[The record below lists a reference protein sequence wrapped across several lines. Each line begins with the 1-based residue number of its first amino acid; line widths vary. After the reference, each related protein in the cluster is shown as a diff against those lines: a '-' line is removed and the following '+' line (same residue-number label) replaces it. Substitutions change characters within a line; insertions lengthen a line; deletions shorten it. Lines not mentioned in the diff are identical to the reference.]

1 MIPNEPGM
9 QQQPQVD
16 PQVMQIA
23 EMFNQSIESGQK
35 PEEVVVMLME
45 QGADQNIIGQAL
57 MQVGMAQEDVVVIF
71 ENVQKM
77 QQPKAPTAEQIT
89 NNPQQLAR
97 EEEIQEDAPNMD
109 IPIDP
114 IEMAKSGIEIKPE
127 NKGKFTRWAKARGMS
142 VAQAYKKV
150 LANKEKYP
158 PSVVKMA
165 NFARNAAGWKKGQE
179 GVEMPSEGLPVQDPS
194 VLQRMQIKLRDLIKS
209 NEVSQAPYDIQGMIP
224 PGYVPNPMQT
234 FEFRDANQNG
244 IEDRDEGIYKQRDLI
259 REEDLPKGK
268 AIGRTF
274 WGKSS
279 GVPWPTMDIPGKYA
293 QPKLQGGGDNY
304 DAVKAAMLQGDKV
317 GTDMQ
322 NQLASFMNQ
331 VNFVDTSKPK
341 EKDNRN
347 FIDKGQDEGVLNPG
361 PLYVNPAIYNNNK
374 FNLGKAANVLLE
386 GYENMFSGKDKDG
399 DGVKDGSFRDWRGKA
414 IKNKLDKYRNATY
427 TINYDGSAENIQA
440 MKDFQTQFMK
450 ENQDS
455 TPEELIENTAKYTE
469 QGFLDGIEN
478 LNLDPKIK
486 TFLTK
491 STEGMSDAAIQAYQD
506 LRAKILKDRGIEIE
520 EDTSV
525 EVEDT
530 TVEDTKV
537 NETDPNFIGPPEAP
551 TDEDIDEDIV
561 IKYGAE
567 VLPKALFGFGK
578 RARQAKQ
585 KIKEDPISFARLMAG
600 DVTAATAFM
609 QTGGA
614 PFADQ
619 TLTFQE
625 WFMQDPIT
633 RSGPNAQQ
641 EYEAYVQQQEGPQL
655 GPVQTDTPSLEDANT
670 GTYSP
675 MVDKDKDGIPD
686 YIDIDGGDGSGKGAP
701 GTVDPSPSAEELYAK
716 IKKPEVDVNTGG
728 LKGFLDRVKN
738 STVATAFGDVSDF
751 AVKAADVANDY
762 FAQKEQEEAMD
773 DLRVSLS
780 ADNIYGTKT
789 DAFNKRGTFDVNTGI
804 MGSEGD
810 ATTGLYLTKK
820 GGEFKP
826 HMMYDPKNGKGYMAN
841 KMEDHLRMKEMG
853 YLHKEELGKAKQ
865 GGETVS
871 VDSAMLAKLI
881 AAGADIEML

>member
-1 MIPNEPGM
+1 MMNVDLNKKSVKQQGGQQMIPNEPGM

-23 EMFNQSIESGQK
+23 EMFNQSIESGQR

-97 EEEIQEDAPNMD
+97 EEEMQEGTPNMD

-179 GVEMPSEGLPVQDPS
+179 GVEMQKKASHLNT
-194 VLQRMQIKLRDLIKS
+194 IKS
-209 NEVSQAPYDIQGMIP
+209 IIDNTKNKYDNV
-224 PGYVPNPMQT
+224 PGP
-234 FEFRDANQNG
+234 
-244 IEDRDEGIYKQRDLI
+244 
-259 REEDLPKGK
+259 
-268 AIGRTF
+268 
-274 WGKSS
+274 
-279 GVPWPTMDIPGKYA
+279 YA

-304 DAVKAAMLQGDKV
+304 ESVKAAMLQGDKV

-322 NQLASFMNQ
+322 NQLASFMSQ

-341 EKDNRN
+341 EKDTRN
-347 FIDKGQDEGVLNPG
+347 FIQKGQDEGVLNPG

-386 GYENMFSGKDKDG
+386 GYENMFSGQDKDG

-427 TINYDGSAENIQA
+427 SINYDGSEENIQA
-440 MKDFQTQFMK
+440 MKDFQTQFMY

-455 TPEELIENTAKYTE
+455 TPEELIENTAKFTE
-469 QGFLDGIEN
+469 QGFLDGLDN

-491 STEGMSDAAIQAYQD
+491 STEGMSDAAKQAYED
-506 LRAKILKDRGIEIE
+506 LKAKILKDRGIEIE
-520 EDTSV
+520 EDTSI

-530 TVEDTKV
+530 TV

-551 TDEDIDEDIV
+551 ADEDIV
-561 IKYGAE
+561 IRYGAE

-609 QTGGA
+609 QQGGA
-614 PFADQ
+614 PFANQ

-625 WFMQDPIT
+625 WFLQDPVS

-655 GPVQTDTPSLEDANT
+655 GPVQTDTPSLEDANENTNT

-675 MVDKDKDGIPD
+675 ELDKDGDGIPD
-686 YIDIDGGDGSGKGAP
+686 YIDIDGGDGSGEGAP
-701 GTVDPSPSAEELYAK
+701 GTAGAPSAEEYYAR
-716 IKKPEVDVNTGG
+716 INKPEVDVNTGG

-762 FAQKEQEEAMD
+762 FDQINQEKAME

-789 DAFNKRGTFDVNTGI
+789 DAFNKRGTFDINTGI